1 MITTFAVLN
10 SSDTKQP
17 ENIIKQPVI
26 TQVKDR
32 NEDKSTIK
40 QSFKEGSTKQEQNE
54 PIILDYNFPLVA
66 SNPLCTYRNAIV
78 DLPNNSA
85 ITNPMVINNENE
97 KPIVK
102 EPIVEPKIPQ
112 DLSSTPP
119 HVEEN
124 EEPVHTVLESK
135 MTKFPNVFSPN
146 GDGNNDLYAI
156 EIENKEMIKSFLVQ
170 IFNVENKI
178 VFESNNPD
186 FEWNGEYN
194 NTIKEG
200 MYFCLVTIVD
210 ASGKV
215 IKDKQL
221 IEARK

>member
-1 MITTFAVLN
+1 
-10 SSDTKQP
+10 
-17 ENIIKQPVI
+17 
-26 TQVKDR
+26 
-32 NEDKSTIK
+32 
-40 QSFKEGSTKQEQNE
+40 
-54 PIILDYNFPLVA
+54 
-66 SNPLCTYRNAIV
+66 
-78 DLPNNSA
+78 
-85 ITNPMVINNENE
+85 
-97 KPIVK
+97 
-102 EPIVEPKIPQ
+102 
-112 DLSSTPP
+112 
-119 HVEEN
+119 
-124 EEPVHTVLESK
+124 

-146 GDGNNDLYAI
+146 GDGNNDVYAI

-200 MYFCLVTIVD
+200 MYFCLVTIID